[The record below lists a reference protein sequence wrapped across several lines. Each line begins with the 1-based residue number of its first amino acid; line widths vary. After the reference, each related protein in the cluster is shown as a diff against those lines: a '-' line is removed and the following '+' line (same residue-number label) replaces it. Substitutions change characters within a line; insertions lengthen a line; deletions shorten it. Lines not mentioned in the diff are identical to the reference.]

1 VPIVT
6 NIKSGVLPDVNGASR
21 LGASCPRV
29 GFLGTALPAAGGIGA
44 SVVSV
49 HAVRRVWG
57 KVAFVTPPQ
66 VAFVTPPQVE
76 GITLLQVAGVTPPP
90 AGGVTAQLG
99 QAKNI
104 YNYMTSAN
112 AVGEGASGPPTY
124 REPA

>member
-1 VPIVT
+1 VPNVT
-6 NIKSGVLPDVNGASR
+6 NIKSGVLPDVNRASR

-44 SVVSV
+44 SAVAV
-49 HAVRRVWG
+49 HAVPRVWG
-57 KVAFVTPPQ
+57 RVAFATPPQ
-66 VAFVTPPQVE
+66 AE
-76 GITLLQVAGVTPPP
+76 
-90 AGGVTAQLG
+90 GVTAQLG
-99 QAKNI
+99 QPKNI

>member
-6 NIKSGVLPDVNGASR
+6 NIKSGVLPDVNEASR

-29 GFLGTALPAAGGIGA
+29 SFLGTALPAGGGIGA
-44 SVVSV
+44 SAVSA

-66 VAFVTPPQVE
+66 VNQVKGVTPPQV
-76 GITLLQVAGVTPPP
+76 AGVTLPP
-90 AGGVTAQLG
+90 AEGVTAQLG
-99 QAKNI
+99 QPKNI
-104 YNYMTSAN
+104 YNYMTSASAN
-112 AVGEGASGPPTY
+112 AVGEGAAGPPTY